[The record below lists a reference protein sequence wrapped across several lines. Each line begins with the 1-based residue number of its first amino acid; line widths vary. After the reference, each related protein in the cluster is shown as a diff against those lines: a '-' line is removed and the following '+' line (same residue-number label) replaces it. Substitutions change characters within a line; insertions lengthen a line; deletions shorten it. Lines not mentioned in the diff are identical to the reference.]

1 MIKILITIMILIMP
15 CLADVSVSIHTF
27 NNQEDLTTSVSFDSG
42 ISCIGELLEPDN
54 INMMV
59 MGSVTGSCSSKL
71 DYLNPF
77 VKYSESFDSHN
88 RDTKWM
94 NEINN
99 YQIHSV
105 ETFEKPIYRKDY
117 ILLILYYIS
126 YENPY

>member
-1 MIKILITIMILIMP
+1 MIKIPITIMLLIMP

-94 NEINN
+94 NEINSH
-99 YQIHSV
+99 QIHSV
-105 ETFEKPIYRKDY
+105 
-117 ILLILYYIS
+117 IS
-126 YENPY
+126 SKGLGPGELTGNL